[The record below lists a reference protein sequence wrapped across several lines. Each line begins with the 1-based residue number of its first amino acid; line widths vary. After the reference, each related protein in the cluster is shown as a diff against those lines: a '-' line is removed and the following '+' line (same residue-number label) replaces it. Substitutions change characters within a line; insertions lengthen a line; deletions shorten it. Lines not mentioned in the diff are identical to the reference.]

1 MSFSKKME
9 ELEMIVASIENGPMP
24 LEESLALFEKGIGLV
39 RECRSYLAEA
49 KVKINILSKEC
60 EVVPFTPDGDQEG
73 EEE

>member
-1 MSFSKKME
+1 
-9 ELEMIVASIENGPMP
+9 MP

-73 EEE
+73 DEE

>member
-1 MSFSKKME
+1 
-9 ELEMIVASIENGPMP
+9 MIVASIENGPMP
-24 LEESLALFEKGIGLV
+24 LEESLVLFEKGIGLV